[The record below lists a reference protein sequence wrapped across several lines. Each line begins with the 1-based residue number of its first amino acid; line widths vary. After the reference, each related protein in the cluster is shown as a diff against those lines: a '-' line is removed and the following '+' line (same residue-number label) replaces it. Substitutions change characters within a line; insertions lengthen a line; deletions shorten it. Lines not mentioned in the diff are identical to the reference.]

1 MAWTFVSGILVLAVA
16 AFGARP
22 IGRALRNRPRPWYL
36 AASAAVFVVAVG
48 LFASSAMP
56 QSAGTPVADAL
67 QGVALGLGFG
77 GVAGLRY
84 GYKGLFE
91 VAGGKSVS

>member
-1 MAWTFVSGILVLAVA
+1 MAWTFVSGIVALAVA

-22 IGRALRNRPRPWYL
+22 IGRALRVRPRIWYL
-36 AASAAVFVVAVG
+36 VVSAAVLLLAVA
-48 LFASSAMP
+48 LFAYASLPLPGGSA
-56 QSAGTPVADAL
+56 VADAL

-77 GVAGLRY
+77 GLAGLRY

-91 VAGGKSVS
+91 HAMGKAGS